1 MEKRN
6 TKTKYFLKNTN
17 TNNLTISQKSKT
29 TKNYASKNINY
40 NLLNVNDLEEE
51 IHIISKDL
59 ENTKI
64 NLRLLKERLDQR
76 KKTLSQLQGKP
87 QKNNLSQTK
96 PKIIHKYNEPIKRNI
111 GKERQIKDAK
121 IKMEKEKIKSENKF
135 ERLGEEIDELVE
147 NNKILKN
154 EIQVKRKQKIELEK
168 IKEKLKNE
176 NKIKENE
183 LNDIIRRCRHL
194 EKNIKNKNNNLKKLI
209 IDSKQLENNFS
220 NTRDE
225 LENEYLKIIQEYI
238 KRERDNLKQ
247 NAFKRQVEGNKINY
261 KKNKN
266 KEIQKELKRIEDDEI
281 SDRIPILDECLQKW
295 REINKEKKETLNK
308 YTENC
313 NKIRDAL
320 EDLAIHLDLDSISYL
335 PEIFQKTEQR
345 LSNINLH
352 IEKLENEN
360 AKLEIEQNGLMK
372 QIELLET
379 KRKNS
384 KAYKNKLIRQKRE
397 NIKII
402 ENTIN
407 TLEKDI
413 NIKEEFIRLLQFETD
428 NFLQKFNQTFLS
440 EFIYDK
446 MNIDKNTKYNYKKI
460 SKYLSNVEDYINLI
474 HYLKGYNN
482 KDIDDIIKEE
492 NNDKLREDIKQKLE
506 EFEINRK
513 INKSLYN
520 SMDIDRKKGKG
531 LNDIIIKNSKIIN
544 EKINKSQNFDEN
556 NSKYSKNKSNFI
568 SQDITEDGNYM
579 YGKIVKLIN
588 KVLFIILII
597 QIFLNINKY
606 YDKLK

>member
-64 NLRLLKERLDQR
+64 NLRLLKERLDKR
-76 KKTLSQLQGKP
+76 KKTLSQLKGKP

-194 EKNIKNKNNNLKKLI
+194 EKNIKNKNSNLKKLI

-225 LENEYLKIIQEYI
+225 LENEYQKIIQEYI

-247 NAFKRQVEGNKINY
+247 NSFKRQVEGNKINY

-492 NNDKLREDIKQKLE
+492 NNDKLREDMKQKLE
-506 EFEINRK
+506 EFETNRI

>member
-17 TNNLTISQKSKT
+17 TNNLIISQKSKT
-29 TKNYASKNINY
+29 TKNYAFKNINY

-64 NLRLLKERLDQR
+64 NLRLLKERLDKR

-154 EIQVKRKQKIELEK
+154 EIQAKRKQKIELEK

-220 NTRDE
+220 NRRDE
-225 LENEYLKIIQEYI
+225 LENEYQKIIQEYI

-266 KEIQKELKRIEDDEI
+266 KEIQKELKRIEDEEI

-308 YTENC
+308 YAENC

-428 NFLQKFNQTFLS
+428 NFLQKFNETFLS

-446 MNIDKNTKYNYKKI
+446 MNIDKNTKYNYKTI

-474 HYLKGYNN
+474 HYLRGYNN

-492 NNDKLREDIKQKLE
+492 NNDKLREDMKQKLE
-506 EFEINRK
+506 EFETNRI

-544 EKINKSQNFDEN
+544 EQINKSQNFNKN

-568 SQDITEDGNYM
+568 SQDITEDGNYR
-579 YGKIVKLIN
+579 YGNDSKINQQSSIYYPN
-588 KVLFIILII
+588 NS
-597 QIFLNINKY
+597 NISKH
-606 YDKLK
+606 K

>member
-225 LENEYLKIIQEYI
+225 LENEYQKIIQEYI

-247 NAFKRQVEGNKINY
+247 NAFKRQVEGNKMNY

-428 NFLQKFNQTFLS
+428 NFLLKFNETFLS